1 MVINGEGQDHRDD
14 EDLGLCQSPL
24 HHKGG
29 CWEGTPTRVR
39 LLDTCLMRI
48 VHTDSPRAPSTLLGP
63 WCCRRRAASEPSIPF
78 SRSVSSRAQTS
89 GTESV
94 WADSVVKAGAVSTVL
109 LMEPR
114 PTVASA
120 SASVA
125 SASVPVVPA
134 RVGDG
139 GGQDAELLKPHIG
152 GSVCPSTSS
161 SFSVPIQ

>member
-1 MVINGEGQDHRDD
+1 MLQAAGS
-14 EDLGLCQSPL
+14 LGTVDSIP
-24 HHKGG
+24 KRVSKSDRP
-29 CWEGTPTRVR
+29 WRFEEGTK
-39 LLDTCLMRI
+39 
-48 VHTDSPRAPSTLLGP
+48 AY
-63 WCCRRRAASEPSIPF
+63 
-78 SRSVSSRAQTS
+78 SRSVSSSAQTS
-89 GTESV
+89 GTDNI
-94 WADSVVKAGAVSTVL
+94 WADSVVKAGAVSRVL

-114 PTVASA
+114 PIVASA

-139 GGQDAELLKPHIG
+139 GGQVAELLKPHIG